1 MRPSPL
7 ASPALIA
14 RIIHAALVLGIAIF
28 WGIAWYVGSAWS
40 VPSAALPDRKVLYVA
55 LFVVSAVTFGAAMY
69 TASRVA
75 ATRSHLSVDDWWRL
89 HLGRVIAVWAL
100 VEAPALFGI
109 AAYLLTRDFRA
120 LIAPFAGLL
129 LFVNYRP
136 SRFAER

>member
-7 ASPALIA
+7 ASPALVA

-28 WGIAWYVGSAWS
+28 WGVAWYVGSSRS

-75 ATRSHLSVDDWWRL
+75 AMRSDLSVDDWWRL
-89 HLGRVIAVWAL
+89 HLSRVIAVWAL

-109 AAYLLTRDFRA
+109 VAYLLTHDFRA